1 MGHSFVSLFAAW
13 YCDFVV
19 SVLAGEAARVL
30 YVAVGFLTIVIVAML
45 VPIRIVQAMNHFASW
60 METVIIMGIINL
72 FLFIPAGLVF
82 MIIAGIFFLVKS
94 KR

>member
-1 MGHSFVSLFAAW
+1 MLFWVMLLFPYLLLAIAILL
-13 YCDFVV
+13 
-19 SVLAGEAARVL
+19 SVYWRAKPARVL

-72 FLFIPAGLVF
+72 FFLFPRVSSSLSLPEY
-82 MIIAGIFFLVKS
+82 FF
-94 KR
+94 